1 MLSSSIGRTTSCCVM
16 KTLFTIPTYVSNKL
30 KRSQWNF
37 LLEGLEDEFELHLA
51 ECNTVCSIIYW
62 VWVTILGAFNEALLG
77 KRL

>member
-1 MLSSSIGRTTSCCVM
+1 M
-16 KTLFTIPTYVSNKL
+16 KTLFTIPTYVANKL

-51 ECNTVCSIIYW
+51 KWNTVYSTIYW
-62 VWVTILGAFNEALLG
+62 VWVTILGVFNEALLG